1 MRNRSGHYG
10 DRNICGARIE
20 ALRKKRCMK
29 QAEMILLLRKKGIS
43 MGGSS
48 YSRLEGQLRAVSD
61 AELYAL
67 AEIFGISVEELL
79 GKKQGR
85 R

>member
-1 MRNRSGHYG
+1 MRHRNGQYG

-20 ALRKKRCMK
+20 ALRTKRCMK
-29 QAEMILLLRKKGIS
+29 QTEIVRLLQKKGIG

-48 YSRLEGQLRAVSD
+48 YSRLEGQLRSISD

-79 GKKQGR
+79 GKKQGKR
-85 R
+85 